1 VTDGLIF
8 NIAQLIKE
16 PIGATRIGEIS
27 ADLRQVAP
35 DLEQVEGAPQAPLI
49 GSVRLLNASN
59 GILVQGDL
67 HAVATLACARCL
79 EPVSVPIDFE
89 LEEVFVPTID
99 ISTGQALTPE
109 EEDHALWINEHHILD
124 LHEVVRQD
132 VLVAAPVH
140 LLCRDDC
147 RGLCPQCGQNL
158 NEGPCG
164 CKPEMDPRWSALAS
178 LLN

>member
-1 VTDGLIF
+1 MSDGLIF

-16 PIGATRIGEIS
+16 PIGATRIGEVS
-27 ADLRQVAP
+27 ADLRSVAP
-35 DLEQVEGAPQAPLI
+35 DLEQVEGTPLTPLT
-49 GSVRLLNASN
+49 GSVRLMNTSA

-67 HAVATLACARCL
+67 HAVAALPCARCL

-99 ISTGQALTPE
+99 IATGHALTPE
-109 EEDHALWINEHHILD
+109 EEDPALWIDEHHILD
-124 LHEVVRQD
+124 MHEVVRQD
-132 VLVAAPVH
+132 VLVAAPIH

-158 NEGPCG
+158 NEGPCD
-164 CKPEMDPRWSALAS
+164 CKPEIDPRWSALAT